1 MAECRRYRVSGRVQG
16 VGFRWWTRRL
26 GIQLGLRGDVR
37 NKSDGSVEALAC
49 GALED
54 LRVFEERL
62 RRGPPVSRVDLVEV
76 EADTEGAPGPGF
88 SIEGH

>member
-1 MAECRRYRVSGRVQG
+1 MAECRRYRVTGRVQG

-37 NKSDGSVEALAC
+37 NKSDGSVEALVC
-49 GALED
+49 GTLED
-54 LRVFEERL
+54 LGVFEERL
-62 RRGPPVSRVDLVEV
+62 RRGPPGSRVDLVEV
-76 EADTEGAPGPGF
+76 EADTEGVPGPGF